1 MQINVLMF
9 NQDDP
14 KKCTAAKLVR
24 FGLAKKI
31 TSLRSKT
38 ALLHPFSERTLL
50 NNEKTTFN
58 SITAVDCSWNKAEE
72 MFQKKYSGIPR
83 KLPPLLAGNP
93 VNYSKINKLTTVEAL
108 ASASFILGNE
118 ELCSDLLAKF
128 NWGHTF
134 LELNENLLN
143 DYQSAQSEDNV
154 NSIITEYGY
163 KKE

>member
-50 NNEKTTFN
+50 NSEKTTFN

-134 LELNENLLN
+134 LELNENLLK
-143 DYQSAQSEDNV
+143 DYQNAQSEDDI

>member
-31 TSLRSKT
+31 TSIRSKT
-38 ALLHPFSERTLL
+38 ALLHPVSERALL
-50 NNEKTTFN
+50 NNEKNTFN

-134 LELNENLLN
+134 LELNENLLK
-143 DYQSAQSEDNV
+143 DYQNAKSEDDV
-154 NSIITEYGY
+154 NSIIIEYGY

>member
-31 TSLRSKT
+31 TSIRSKT

-134 LELNENLLN
+134 LELNENLLK
-143 DYQSAQSEDNV
+143 DYQNAKSEDDV
-154 NSIITEYGY
+154 NSIIIEYGY

>member
-31 TSLRSKT
+31 TSIRSKT

-72 MFQKKYSGIPR
+72 MFQKKYSGIQR

-93 VNYSKINKLTTVEAL
+93 VNYSKINKLTTFEAL

-143 DYQSAQSEDNV
+143 DYQSAQSEDDV

>member
-31 TSLRSKT
+31 TSIRSKT

-108 ASASFILGNE
+108 ASAAFILGNE

-134 LELNENLLN
+134 LELNENLLK
-143 DYQSAQSEDNV
+143 DYQNAQSEDDI